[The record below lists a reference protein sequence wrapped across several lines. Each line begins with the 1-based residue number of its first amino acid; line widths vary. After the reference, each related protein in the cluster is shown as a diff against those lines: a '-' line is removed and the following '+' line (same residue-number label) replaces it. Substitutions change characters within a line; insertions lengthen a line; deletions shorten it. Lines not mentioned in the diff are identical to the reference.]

1 MCVSPCGARY
11 KQRRLKSKKKKKK
24 KVHHFIKC
32 ALTWKETEDKVRP
45 ALKIKGELLE

>member
-1 MCVSPCGARY
+1 MCVSPRGARY
-11 KQRRLKSKKKKKK
+11 KQGRLKSKKKR